1 MSDKKV
7 VIKGKFTGY
16 YSIDKPKKGSYDSY
30 TIYWDKIII
39 ETFKKIDDY
48 NVEELKI
55 GNYQYIGDLKKE
67 KFQILS
73 PDKTLISQ
81 EILKF
86 VILKNIHIIKGINHD
101 GKKYFKAEGDLYGKL
116 PFIPKVEITKTNLK
130 AQDTDKKIVLEDFTD
145 FEPVSVNQLKESKG
159 CFKGRKSTSISSDV
173 NKDKIITSSDS
184 EVSNINN
191 TSNDN
196 GCRKKYTPAPTSR
209 LGKAS
214 NWFKNSRINKLNNNY
229 FQSRGGQRGTGCNRR
244 SSNGGCLTFFLFFI
258 GLSFLVSASDTT
270 PLISAIIL
278 GLFGLFLILA
288 SFVPRFRG
296 SVGSIIGML
305 FLLYVMGSALSYL
318 SNFINEDWW
327 QQDWIEQKSDEEKEW
342 EKQREREE
350 VEFEDP
356 DTSSTDGPITYY
368 QHNHNWKENSGKK
381 RNSKFRVRKNYFQI
395 SKNKRNSIQPNTS
408 NSSVYWNKI
417 YSSMVQSDKGKL
429 TEICKMYDKIGKE
442 QNLNFNQFADMVV
455 TSIQWIPYVLVLE
468 KSCEDSKYDG
478 GFVTEYLL
486 SGKPCLGNIKFG
498 IQSPV
503 EFMSNFKGD
512 CDTRSVLCFMILD
525 QFGYDVAVLVSEQY
539 GHAILGINLSSGGG
553 DYVKHKG
560 KRYYVWETTAT
571 GFEVGNIPPACSNLR
586 YWKPAL
592 TNN

>member
-1 MSDKKV
+1 MSDKKI

-16 YSIDKPKKGSYDSY
+16 YSINKPIKGSYD
-30 TIYWDKIII
+30 TFKIQWDKIII
-39 ETFKKIDDY
+39 ESPKKIDDY
-48 NVEELKI
+48 NVNELKI
-55 GNYQYIGDLKKE
+55 GNYQYVGDLTKE
-67 KFQILS
+67 KFKILS

-86 VILKNIHIIKGINHD
+86 VILKNINILKAINDDGI
-101 GKKYFKAEGDLYGKL
+101 KYFKAEGDFYGKL
-116 PFIPKVEITKTNLK
+116 PFTPTLEIKKLNLK
-130 AQDTDKKIVLEDFTD
+130 SQDNTKIVLEDVTD
-145 FEPVSVNQLKESKG
+145 YEAVSVNQLKESKG
-159 CFKGRKSTSISSDV
+159 CFKGRKSTPVSSAPI
-173 NKDKIITSSDS
+173 KEKIITNTES
-184 EVSNINN
+184 EVSNINSI
-191 TSNDN
+191 SNN
-196 GCRKKYTPAPTSR
+196 EGCGKKYTPAPTSR
-209 LGKAS
+209 WGKAS
-214 NWFKNSRINKLNNNY
+214 NWFKNSKINQLNNKY
-229 FQSRGGQRGTGCNRR
+229 FQKRGGQRGTGCNRR
-244 SSNGGCLTFFLFFI
+244 SSNGGCLTYFLFFI
-258 GLSFLVSASDTT
+258 GLSFLVSAFDTT
-270 PLISAIIL
+270 PLISAIIM
-278 GLFGLFLILA
+278 GLFGIFLILA
-288 SFVPRFRG
+288 SFIPKLRG

-327 QQDWIEQKSDEEKEW
+327 QQDWVEQKSDEEKEW

-350 VEFEDP
+350 VESEDA
-356 DTSSTDGPITYY
+356 DSSRNDGPITYF
-368 QHNHNWKENSGKK
+368 QHNHNWKENNGNK
-381 RNSKFRVRKNYFQI
+381 RNSKFRVRKNYFKEA
-395 SKNKRNSIQPNTS
+395 KNNRNSIQPNS
-408 NSSVYWNKI
+408 SSSSVYWNKI
-417 YSSMVQSDKGKL
+417 YSTMVQNDRSKL
-429 TEICKMYDKIGKE
+429 GEICQMYDQIGKD
-442 QNLNFNQFADMVV
+442 QNLNYNQFADMVV

-478 GFVTEYLL
+478 GFVTEYIL

-539 GHAILGINLSSGGG
+539 GHAILGINLNSGGG

-586 YWKPAL
+586 YWRPAL

>member
-1 MSDKKV
+1 MSDKKI
-7 VIKGKFTGY
+7 VIKGKFSGY
-16 YSIDKPKKGSYDSY
+16 YSIDKPIKGSYD
-30 TIYWDKIII
+30 TFKIQWDKIII
-39 ETFKKIDDY
+39 ESPKKIDDY
-48 NVEELKI
+48 NVNELKI
-55 GNYQYIGDLKKE
+55 GNYQYVGDLTKE
-67 KFQILS
+67 KFKILS

-86 VILKNIHIIKGINHD
+86 VILKNINILKAINDDGI
-101 GKKYFKAEGDLYGKL
+101 KYFKAEGDFYGKL
-116 PFIPKVEITKTNLK
+116 PFTPTLEIKKLNLK
-130 AQDTDKKIVLEDFTD
+130 SQDNTKIVLEDVTD
-145 FEPVSVNQLKESKG
+145 YEAVSVNQLKESKG
-159 CFKGRKSTSISSDV
+159 CFKGRKSTPVSSAPI
-173 NKDKIITSSDS
+173 KEKIITNTES
-184 EVSNINN
+184 EVSNINS
-191 TSNDN
+191 TSNN
-196 GCRKKYTPAPTSR
+196 EGCGKKYTPAPTSR
-209 LGKAS
+209 WGKAS
-214 NWFKNSRINKLNNNY
+214 NWFKNSKINQLNNKY
-229 FQSRGGQRGTGCNRR
+229 FQKRGGQRGTGCNRR
-244 SSNGGCLTFFLFFI
+244 SSNGGCLTYFLFFI
-258 GLSFLVSASDTT
+258 GLSFLVSAFDTT
-270 PLISAIIL
+270 PLISAIIM
-278 GLFGLFLILA
+278 GLFGIFLILA
-288 SFVPRFRG
+288 SFIPKLRG

-327 QQDWIEQKSDEEKEW
+327 QQDWVEQKSDEEKEW

-350 VEFEDP
+350 VESEDA
-356 DTSSTDGPITYY
+356 DSSRNDGPITYF
-368 QHNHNWKENSGKK
+368 QHNHNWKENNGNK
-381 RNSKFRVRKNYFQI
+381 RNSKFRVRKNYFKEA
-395 SKNKRNSIQPNTS
+395 KNNRNSIQPNTS
-408 NSSVYWNKI
+408 SSSVYWNKI
-417 YSSMVQSDKGKL
+417 YSTMVQNDRSKL
-429 TEICKMYDKIGKE
+429 GEICQMYDQIGKD
-442 QNLNFNQFADMVV
+442 QNLNYNQFADMVV

-478 GFVTEYLL
+478 GFVTEYIL

-539 GHAILGINLSSGGG
+539 GHAILGINLNSGGG

>member
-1 MSDKKV
+1 MSDKKI
-7 VIKGKFTGY
+7 VIKGKFIGY
-16 YSIDKPKKGSYDSY
+16 YSIDKPIKGTYD
-30 TIYWDKIII
+30 TFKIKWDKIII
-39 ETFKKIDDY
+39 ESPKKIDDY
-48 NVEELKI
+48 NVNELKI
-55 GNYQYIGDLKKE
+55 GNYQYVGDLTNE
-67 KFQILS
+67 KFKILS

-86 VILKNIHIIKGINHD
+86 VILKNIHILKAINDD
-101 GKKYFKAEGDLYGKL
+101 GKKYFKAEGDFYGKL
-116 PFIPKVEITKTNLK
+116 PFTPTLEIKKLNLK
-130 AQDTDKKIVLEDFTD
+130 SQDNTKIVTENLTES
-145 FEPVSVNQLKESKG
+145 EPVTVRQLEESKG
-159 CFKGRKSTSISSDV
+159 CFKGKKNTIIS
-173 NKDKIITSSDS
+173 NQPKEEKIITGTDS
-184 EVSNINN
+184 NSTDINGKSNNE
-191 TSNDN
+191 
-196 GCRKKYTPAPTSR
+196 GCGKKYTPAPTSR

-214 NWFKNSRINKLNNNY
+214 NWFKNSKVNKLNNNY

-244 SSNGGCLTFFLFFI
+244 SSNGGCLTFILFFL
-258 GLSFLVSASDTT
+258 GLSFLVSSFDTS

-288 SFVPRFRG
+288 SFIPRLRG

-305 FLLYVMGSALSYL
+305 FLLYVMGSALSYI

-327 QQDWIEQKSDEEKEW
+327 QQDWVEQKSDEEKEW

-350 VEFEDP
+350 VESK
-356 DTSSTDGPITYY
+356 DTDSTGKDGPITYF
-368 QHNHNWKENSGKK
+368 QHNHNWKENSGNK

-395 SKNKRNSIQPNTS
+395 AKNKRNSIQPNTS

-417 YSSMVQSDKGKL
+417 YSSMVQSDRGKL
-429 TEICKMYDKIGKE
+429 TEICQMYDKIGKE
-442 QNLNFNQFADMVV
+442 QNLNYNQFADMVV

-539 GHAILGINLSSGGG
+539 GHAILGINLNSGGG

>member
-1 MSDKKV
+1 MSDKKI
-7 VIKGKFTGY
+7 VIKGKFIGY

-30 TIYWDKIII
+30 QIHWDKIII
-39 ETFKKIDDY
+39 ESFEKIDDY
-48 NVEELKI
+48 NVNEFKI

-67 KFQILS
+67 KFQILT

-86 VILKNIHIIKGINHD
+86 VILQNIKILKAITTD
-101 GKKYFKAEGDLYGKL
+101 GKKYFKAEGDFYGKL
-116 PFIPKVEITKTNLK
+116 PYIPTLDITKTNLK
-130 AQDTDKKIVLEDFTD
+130 TQDHTKEVTESITNSD
-145 FEPVSVNQLKESKG
+145 SVQISQLKESKG
-159 CFKGRKSTSISSDV
+159 CFKRRKSSVKLDLPNEEKINSNNVSEISNGNSNSTNNGCGRKFSPSSTSS
-173 NKDKIITSSDS
+173 
-184 EVSNINN
+184 
-191 TSNDN
+191 
-196 GCRKKYTPAPTSR
+196 

-214 NWFKNSRINKLNNNY
+214 NWFRNSKINKLNNSY
-229 FQSRGGQRGTGCNRR
+229 FKSRGGQRGNGCNRR

-258 GLSFLVSASDTT
+258 GLSLLVSAFDTS

-288 SFVPRFRG
+288 SFIPRLRG

-350 VEFEDP
+350 VEFEDT
-356 DTSSTDGPITYY
+356 DSSGTDSPITYF

-381 RNSKFRVRKNYFQI
+381 QNSKFRVRKNYFQI
-395 SKNKRNSIQPNTS
+395 AKNKRKSIQPNTS

-417 YSSMVQSDKGKL
+417 YSSMVQSDRGKL
-429 TEICKMYDKIGKE
+429 TEICQMYDKIGKE
-442 QNLNFNQFADMVV
+442 QNLNYNQFADMVV

-539 GHAILGINLSSGGG
+539 GHAILGINLNSGGG

>member
-1 MSDKKV
+1 MSDKKI
-7 VIKGKFTGY
+7 VIKGKFIGY
-16 YSIDKPKKGSYDSY
+16 YSIDKPIKGSYD
-30 TIYWDKIII
+30 TFKIQWDKIII
-39 ETFKKIDDY
+39 ESPKKIDDY
-48 NVEELKI
+48 NVNELKI
-55 GNYQYIGDLKKE
+55 GNYQYVGDLTKE
-67 KFQILS
+67 KFKILS

-86 VILKNIHIIKGINHD
+86 VILKNINILKAINDDGI
-101 GKKYFKAEGDLYGKL
+101 KYFKAEGDFYGKL
-116 PFIPKVEITKTNLK
+116 PFTPTLEIKKLNLK
-130 AQDTDKKIVLEDFTD
+130 SQDNTKIVLEEVTD
-145 FEPVSVNQLKESKG
+145 YEAVSVNQLKESKG
-159 CFKGRKSTSISSDV
+159 CFKGRKGAPVSSAPI
-173 NKDKIITSSDS
+173 KEKIITNTES
-184 EVSNINN
+184 EASNISS
-191 TSNDN
+191 TSNN
-196 GCRKKYTPAPTSR
+196 EGCGKKYTPAPTSR

-214 NWFKNSRINKLNNNY
+214 NWFKNSKINTLNNNY

-244 SSNGGCLTFFLFFI
+244 SSNGGCLTYFLFFI
-258 GLSFLVSASDTT
+258 GLSLLVSAFDTT
-270 PLISAIIL
+270 PLISAIIM

-288 SFVPRFRG
+288 SFIPKLRG
-296 SVGSIIGML
+296 SIGSIIGML

-327 QQDWIEQKSDEEKEW
+327 QQDWVEQKSDEEKEW

-350 VEFEDP
+350 VESEDA
-356 DTSSTDGPITYY
+356 DSSRNDGPITYF
-368 QHNHNWKENSGKK
+368 QHNHNWKENNGNK
-381 RNSKFRVRKNYFQI
+381 RNSKFRVRKNYFKEA
-395 SKNKRNSIQPNTS
+395 KNNRNSIQPNTS
-408 NSSVYWNKI
+408 SSSVYWNKI
-417 YSSMVQSDKGKL
+417 YSTMVQNDRSKL
-429 TEICKMYDKIGKE
+429 GEICQMYDQIGKD
-442 QNLNFNQFADMVV
+442 QNLNYNQFADMVV

-478 GFVTEYLL
+478 GFVTEYIL

-539 GHAILGINLSSGGG
+539 GHAILGINLNSGGG

>member
-1 MSDKKV
+1 MSDKKI
-7 VIKGKFTGY
+7 VIKGKFIGY

-30 TIYWDKIII
+30 QINWDKIII
-39 ETFKKIDDY
+39 EKFEKINDY
-48 NVEELKI
+48 NVNELKI
-55 GNYQYIGDLKKE
+55 GNYQYLGDLKKE

-73 PDKTLISQ
+73 PDKTVISQ

-86 VILKNIHIIKGINHD
+86 VILQNIKILKAINTD
-101 GKKYFKAEGDLYGKL
+101 GKKYFKAEGDFYGKL
-116 PFIPKVEITKTNLK
+116 PFIPTLEITKTNLK
-130 AQDTDKKIVLEDFTD
+130 SQDNTKIIAENLSES
-145 FEPVSVNQLKESKG
+145 EPVKIRQLEESKG
-159 CFKGRKSTSISSDV
+159 CFKRRKSTVPITE
-173 NKDKIITSSDS
+173 KIH
-184 EVSNINN
+184 
-191 TSNDN
+191 SNDVSPISNQN
-196 GCRKKYTPAPTSR
+196 GCGRKFTPSPTSR

-214 NWFKNSRINKLNNNY
+214 NWFKNSKINKLNNNY
-229 FQSRGGQRGTGCNRR
+229 FQTRGGQRGTGCNRR
-244 SSNGGCLTFFLFFI
+244 SSNGGCLTFLLFFM
-258 GLSFLVSASDTT
+258 GLSLLISAFDTS

-288 SFVPRFRG
+288 SFIPRLRG

-327 QQDWIEQKSDEEKEW
+327 QQDWIEQKSDEEKKW

-350 VEFEDP
+350 VELED
-356 DTSSTDGPITYY
+356 TDSLGTDNPITYF

-381 RNSKFRVRKNYFQI
+381 QNSKFRVRKNYFQI
-395 SKNKRNSIQPNTS
+395 AKNKRKSIQPNTS
-408 NSSVYWNKI
+408 NSLVYWNKI
-417 YSSMVQSDKGKL
+417 YSSMIQSDRGKL
-429 TEICKMYDKIGKE
+429 TEICQMYDKIGKE
-442 QNLNFNQFADMVV
+442 QNLNYNQFADMVV

-468 KSCEDSKYDG
+468 KSCEDSRSDG

-539 GHAILGINLSSGGG
+539 GHAILGINLNSGGG

>member
-1 MSDKKV
+1 MSDKKI
-7 VIKGKFTGY
+7 VIKGKFIGY
-16 YSIDKPKKGSYDSY
+16 YSIDKLKKGSYDSY
-30 TIYWDKIII
+30 QIHWDKIII
-39 ETFKKIDDY
+39 ETFEKIDDY
-48 NVEELKI
+48 NVNEFKI

-67 KFQILS
+67 KFQILT

-86 VILKNIHIIKGINHD
+86 VILQNIKILKAITAD
-101 GKKYFKAEGDLYGKL
+101 GKKYFKAEGDIYGKL
-116 PFIPKVEITKTNLK
+116 PFTPTLEIKKTNLK
-130 AQDTDKKIVLEDFTD
+130 TEDPTRAVTENVINSDSFQI
-145 FEPVSVNQLKESKG
+145 SQLKESKG
-159 CFKGRKSTSISSDV
+159 CFKRRKSTVTHDLPNEEKV
-173 NKDKIITSSDS
+173 NSNNVS
-184 EVSNINN
+184 EI
-191 TSNDN
+191 SNDN
-196 GCRKKYTPAPTSR
+196 SNLTNSGCGRKFTPSSR
-209 LGKAS
+209 SSLGKAS
-214 NWFKNSRINKLNNNY
+214 NWFRNSKINKLNNNY
-229 FQSRGGQRGTGCNRR
+229 FKSRGGQRGNGCNRR

-258 GLSFLVSASDTT
+258 GLSLLVSAFDTS

-288 SFVPRFRG
+288 SLIPRLRG
-296 SVGSIIGML
+296 PVGSIIGML

-327 QQDWIEQKSDEEKEW
+327 QQDWVEQKSDEEKEW

-350 VEFEDP
+350 VESEDT
-356 DTSSTDGPITYY
+356 DSTETDGPITYF
-368 QHNHNWKENSGKK
+368 QHNHNWKENSGNK
-381 RNSKFRVRKNYFQI
+381 RNSKFRVRKNHFQI
-395 SKNKRNSIQPNTS
+395 AKNKRNNIRPNSS

-417 YSSMVQSDKGKL
+417 YSSMVQSDRGKL
-429 TEICKMYDKIGKE
+429 TEICQMYDKIGKE
-442 QNLNFNQFADMVV
+442 QELNYNQFADMVV

-539 GHAILGINLSSGGG
+539 GHAILGINLNSGGG